1 MSHAK
6 HFHAVF
12 HVIFPVTQKLGRYP
26 ACSCAMPLFCR
37 WKRKWD
43 LGKRCRSRHTNQA
56 LCPTLGGP
64 ITLQPRNHHPQNWA
78 AQTWH
83 RYMHLHT
90 WQQWS
95 CWSWAGLTLKF
106 SPFWPQRL
114 CVLSAHYW
122 ILLYVAAYHRSCGHY
137 PPPHPTRH
145 RKEQAQFL
153 ILDNREVSCD
163 NNSPRIWREFVL
175 GCSDLE
181 VKIIRPTLFL
191 SCRVLVSV
199 STFSSS
205 LWSCNLEER
214 LL

>member
-1 MSHAK
+1 M
-6 HFHAVF
+6 
-12 HVIFPVTQKLGRYP
+12 LL
-26 ACSCAMPLFCR
+26 C
-37 WKRKWD
+37 
-43 LGKRCRSRHTNQA
+43 NA
-56 LCPTLGGP
+56 LILQMKEEVRPGEKMRVEAHESGTLPHPGGP
-64 ITLQPRNHHPQNWA
+64 ITLQPRKHHPQNWA

-122 ILLYVAAYHRSCGHY
+122 ILLYVAAYHPSCGHY

-145 RKEQAQFL
+145 QKGQAQFL
-153 ILDNREVSCD
+153 ILDDREVSCV

-214 LL
+214 LYSRCKCYNQFL